1 MRCEPCVKYKKGQRY
16 FAQNIFHL
24 VLEKTLEREKEGERT
39 RFSSAIHGVSSVGSR
54 RA

>member
-1 MRCEPCVKYKKGQRY
+1 MRCEPCVR
-16 FAQNIFHL
+16 NIKRDKDFHL
-24 VLEKTLEREKEGERT
+24 VLEKTLEREKEGERP